1 MAEKSENIW
10 LLDNVEIASPCPK
23 SWDKMEGDNS
33 KRFCEDCGHHVYNF
47 AGMTRDQAE
56 TLLRETEGRL
66 CARIYRREDGAVMTS
81 DCPKTDEVPRP
92 QGAFARWNLNRKRR
106 LLKKRMPYRLPN
118 VPIEEM
124 PHLNGIVARPTP
136 RTANA
141 NFEESSTRSADETHL
156 GTENEMSRS
165 SDAGE

>member
-1 MAEKSENIW
+1 MAEKTENIW

-23 SWDKMEGDNS
+23 SWDEMQGDYS
-33 KRFCEDCGHHVYNF
+33 KRFCEECGHHVYNF
-47 AGMTRDQAE
+47 SGMTRDAAE

-81 DCPKTDEVPRP
+81 DCPKSDEVPRP
-92 QGAFARWNLNRKRR
+92 QGAFARWNYNRKRN

-118 VPIEEM
+118 VPFEEM
-124 PHLNGIVARPTP
+124 PHLSGIVARPTSW
-136 RTANA
+136 TTN
-141 NFEESSTRSADETHL
+141 EDESSTRSADETQS
-156 GTENEMSRS
+156 GTKNETLRS